1 MATKKTATVKQKRK
15 KEYSKV
21 LVGGVMIGVAW
32 FIHWCTRAMT
42 ESGDY
47 SALPDLIKYVCIL
60 GAIALMCYA
69 FRCKQKDKV
78 DIEMERLKNI
88 NEMKKKYGDD
98 FIYEE
103 MAEVNNDYP
112 NF

>member
-1 MATKKTATVKQKRK
+1 MATKKTTAVKPKRK

-47 SALPDLIKYVCIL
+47 SALPDLIKYV
-60 GAIALMCYA
+60 Y
-69 FRCKQKDKV
+69 FSSNYYV
-78 DIEMERLKNI
+78 PE
-88 NEMKKKYGDD
+88 
-98 FIYEE
+98 
-103 MAEVNNDYP
+103 P
-112 NF
+112 